1 MVVSDL
7 SLHDYCSCLI
17 SCCFLS
23 GVEDHMFFIVS
34 FTESVPKPV
43 ITIETD
49 NNPDVVYLRCGYSGT
64 IIWKNS
70 SGDTL
75 KGTKNHNPGEFITVT
90 NTRNTENF
98 YTCTLKN
105 DVSEETSDPVSEGEI
120 YGTGKT
126 ANYFSIKFQRRK
138 SCQITF

>member
-1 MVVSDL
+1 
-7 SLHDYCSCLI
+7 
-17 SCCFLS
+17 
-23 GVEDHMFFIVS
+23 MFFIVS
-34 FTESVPKPV
+34 FTEPVPKPV
-43 ITIETD
+43 ITIETG
-49 NNPDVVYLRCGYSGT
+49 NNPDVVYLRCNYSGT

-70 SGDTL
+70 AGDTL

-90 NTRNTENF
+90 NTRNPENF

-105 DVSEETSDPVSEGEI
+105 AVSEETSEPVSEGEI

-126 ANYFSIKFQRRK
+126 ANYFIIKFQRNK

>member
-1 MVVSDL
+1 MLL
-7 SLHDYCSCLI
+7 SQW
-17 SCCFLS
+17 S
-23 GVEDHMFFIVS
+23 GRSYVFIVS
-34 FTESVPKPV
+34 FTERVPKPV
-43 ITIETD
+43 ITIEKGND
-49 NNPDVVYLRCGYSGT
+49 PDVVYLRCGYSET

-70 SGDTL
+70 AGDTL

-90 NTRNTENF
+90 NTRNPENF

-105 DVSEETSDPVSEGEI
+105 AVNEETSDPVYERDI
-120 YGTGKT
+120 FGTGKT